1 MTARLYALWVLSVI
15 LALMLEFP
23 TPRMLTLLPV
33 PW

>member
-15 LALMLEFP
+15 LAIVLGFL
-23 TPRMLTLLPV
+23 TTGMLTLLPV